1 MYPILLLSTSYRMS
15 NLDFV
20 NCVVLNTH
28 TRGSQLGVCV
38 SCVCVVC
45 VLCAVCVCE
54 CCVCE
59 FCECEC
65 CMYVWCVV
73 CVVCVVC
80 DNHLLQP
87 PIN

>member
-1 MYPILLLSTSYRMS
+1 MS

-45 VLCAVCVCE
+45 V
-54 CCVCE
+54 CCVLCV
-59 FCECEC
+59 F
-65 CMYVWCVV
+65 VNVV
-73 CVVCVVC
+73 CVSFVSVNVVC
-80 DNHLLQP
+80 
-87 PIN
+87 I